1 MKNFLLPALA
11 VISFALLPSCAGYHM
26 GSVKPAALVNVH
38 TLSVPNAKNLTLE
51 PRIDAHV
58 TNAVLSRLQEDGTY
72 KVAREGAADAQLEL
86 TISKLERRQMRSARF
101 NTLRTRELGL
111 MMTVDY
117 RLVDLRTQAV
127 LRQGSV
133 RGDTTIF
140 IDSNYQAGEREAL
153 PEAAQRAADRLVSH
167 LSEGW

>member
-1 MKNFLLPALA
+1 MP
-11 VISFALLPSCAGYHM
+11 
-26 GSVKPAALVNVH
+26 
-38 TLSVPNAKNLTLE
+38 
-51 PRIDAHV
+51 
-58 TNAVLSRLQEDGTY
+58 
-72 KVAREGAADAQLEL
+72 
-86 TISKLERRQMRSARF
+86 RRQMRSARF

-111 MMTVDY
+111 MLYLDF

-153 PEAAQRAADRLVSH
+153 PEAAQRAADQLVSD